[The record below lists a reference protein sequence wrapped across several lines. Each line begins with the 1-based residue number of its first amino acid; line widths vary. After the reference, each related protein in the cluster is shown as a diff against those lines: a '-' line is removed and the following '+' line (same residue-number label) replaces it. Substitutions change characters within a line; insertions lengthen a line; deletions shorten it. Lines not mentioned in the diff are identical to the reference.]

1 MSRSGSTAIS
11 QTMAQHPRI
20 EHGFEYLKP
29 LKFPEET
36 ALTINKT
43 REFFQSGIAAG
54 RIPGFKIR
62 ALHINA
68 NPSAWAA
75 LTQEFDTR
83 VIWQYRKNVF
93 KTALGIYARTVLN
106 DSTATGGIG
115 VKEMVGVKDRCD
127 LGVGCSFPITQWKVF
142 HEIMTG
148 RIRQDTD
155 MMKAVN
161 VLDGGRNC
169 MFELPYE
176 DYLYDKEETLTELFR
191 FLGLKATSME
201 TFRVKAT
208 GDSLCE
214 VVDNFDELCEKF
226 YGCPIWQAYLDDFDN
241 DCRCTKF
248 QTGTAEF
255 CSMYAKTELDA
266 VLTDTY

>member
-1 MSRSGSTAIS
+1 
-11 QTMAQHPRI
+11 MAQNEMI
-20 EHGFEYLKP
+20 QHGFEYLKP
-29 LKFPEET
+29 YKFPEET
-36 ALTINKT
+36 ALTLNKT
-43 REFFQSGIAAG
+43 RQFFQSAIQAG

-68 NPSAWAA
+68 NPSAWAQ
-75 LTQEFDTR
+75 LSREFDTR
-83 VIWQYRKNVF
+83 IIWQYRKNIF
-93 KTALGIYARTVLN
+93 KTALGIYARAVLN

-115 VKEMVGVKDRCD
+115 VKEMAGVKNRCD
-127 LGVGCSFPITQWKVF
+127 LGVGCSFEIKQWKTF

-155 MMKAVN
+155 MMKAVK
-161 VLDGGRNC
+161 VLDDERKC
-169 MFELPYE
+169 IFELPYE
-176 DYLYDKEETLTELFR
+176 DYLYHKEETMTELFR
-191 FLGLKATSME
+191 FLGLKAGTME

-208 GDSLCE
+208 ADSLCE

-226 YGCPIWQAYLDDFDN
+226 YGCPIWQPYLDDFDN
-241 DCRCTKF
+241 ECRCTKF
-248 QTGTAEF
+248 QTGSDEF